1 MAHCNEKYLN
11 LQSACLFDEIN
22 EKQNAYKES
31 HPDADIISLDI
42 EDGTQPLAPSAA
54 EAMKKDVDEMSR
66 GGTFPG
72 CGPEQG
78 YLFLREAIAKNDFQS
93 RGCDISPD
101 EIFVSD
107 GEKYDIGNMQE
118 IFAESDIAAITD
130 PVYSPYVDSN
140 VLAGRGGKFINGA
153 YSKLE
158 YLPCYEECD
167 FKANLPQ
174 HDPMIIYL
182 CSPNNPTG
190 TALNKSNLTMWVKY
204 AKQTGA
210 VIFFDAAYEAF
221 ITEPNIP
228 HSIYEIEGAKDVA
241 IEFRSYSETA
251 GLTGLRCGYCV
262 VPKELMLETKKD
274 DKVSANEL
282 WKCHQRAKFKGCSYI
297 VQRGAEAS
305 YTEEG
310 KKQIQAALA
319 AYRENAK
326 IIMDACEESGL
337 NAYGGINS
345 PYIWAAVP
353 EGMTS
358 WEFFDFLLDK
368 AQVICSPGSGLGLCG
383 EGFIRLTAFNTPE
396 LTKAAAERMK
406 KALKEL

>member
-54 EAMKKDVDEMSR
+54 EAMKKAVDEMSR

-107 GEKYDIGNMQE
+107 GEKYDIENMQE

-262 VPKELMLETKKD
+262 VPKD
-274 DKVSANEL
+274 
-282 WKCHQRAKFKGCSYI
+282 
-297 VQRGAEAS
+297 
-305 YTEEG
+305 
-310 KKQIQAALA
+310 
-319 AYRENAK
+319 
-326 IIMDACEESGL
+326 
-337 NAYGGINS
+337 
-345 PYIWAAVP
+345 
-353 EGMTS
+353 
-358 WEFFDFLLDK
+358 
-368 AQVICSPGSGLGLCG
+368 
-383 EGFIRLTAFNTPE
+383 
-396 LTKAAAERMK
+396 
-406 KALKEL
+406 